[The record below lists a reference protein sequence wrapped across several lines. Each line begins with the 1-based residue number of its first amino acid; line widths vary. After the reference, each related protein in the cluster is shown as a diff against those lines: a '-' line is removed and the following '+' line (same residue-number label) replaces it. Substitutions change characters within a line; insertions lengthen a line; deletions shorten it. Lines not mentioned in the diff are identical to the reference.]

1 MALSHLAL
9 EIFLQ
14 LGAKR
19 SDSFLNTLDHV
30 LVLLDL
36 VPMGLFKCLS
46 LCILRCF
53 AAGVSHNDV
62 FVVGRIHL
70 LFHLNSKG
78 RGSRTIRLLEILKSS
93 LF

>member
-36 VPMGLFKCLS
+36 VPMGLFNLS